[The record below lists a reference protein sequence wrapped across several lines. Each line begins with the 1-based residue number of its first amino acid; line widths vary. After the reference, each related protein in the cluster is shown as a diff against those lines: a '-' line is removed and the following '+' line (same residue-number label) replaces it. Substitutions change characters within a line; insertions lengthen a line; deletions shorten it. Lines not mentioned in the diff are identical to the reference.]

1 MATASKDSSGS
12 GSKLST
18 RLVEVTDLEGT
29 GLSDVTSG
37 AATVYS
43 IDISNSLS
51 AVTYFRMYDSG
62 SPAYGTTDPDVLIPV
77 ASGGGGTTRDVWI
90 VPQGLSFGTGVS
102 LHAHSTSGPG
112 GTGALSAGP
121 TVRLLVV

>member
-1 MATASKDSSGS
+1 MTTASKDSSGS
-12 GSKLST
+12 GSRLST

-43 IDISNSLS
+43 IDINNTLG
-51 AVTYFRMYDSG
+51 AITYVRLYDSG
-62 SPAYGTTDPDVLIPV
+62 APTYATTDSDVLIPV
-77 ASGGGGTTRDVWI
+77 AASTRSSWI
-90 VPQGLSFGTGVS
+90 IAQGLSFSTGVS
-102 LHAHSTSGPG
+102 LHASSAGGPG

-121 TVRLLVV
+121 TVLMVVA

>member
-29 GLSDVTSG
+29 GLSDITSG

-43 IDISNSLS
+43 VDINNTLG
-51 AVTYFRMYDSG
+51 AITYFRMHDSG
-62 SPAYGTTDPDVLIPV
+62 APTFGSTDADVLIPV
-77 ASGGGGTTRDVWI
+77 AASTRSSWI
-90 VPQGLSFGTGVS
+90 IAQGLSFGTGIS
-102 LHAHSTSGPG
+102 LQASAAAGPG

-121 TVRLLVV
+121 TVLMLTA